1 MPHNT
6 PAGAETSSPPTT
18 LVGLLNSFRMDRL
31 KGMLYRRGEA
41 KDGRDADP
49 DEYAPLRDPGDDA
62 SETGYISDDGE
73 LLDAT
78 EVPFSWVEYAIF
90 AMVGVAMLWA
100 WNMFLAA
107 SPYFASRFVD
117 DQWATENFQSAILSV
132 STLTN
137 LGSMLALTNMQRS
150 ADYPNR
156 IKLALLINTAAFALL
171 TLSTSLFTAV
181 PPRWYLAFL
190 LVDVCFA
197 ALATGLFQNG
207 AFAFAASFGRPEYT
221 QAIMAGQGVAG
232 VLPALAQ
239 IVSVLVMPPPPAQDH
254 DHDHDTGSRPAS
266 SSPDGPV
273 GSSAALVYFLTAV
286 LVSLCTLLAFLP
298 LVRRHDRLV
307 EARMATSHPDLAA
320 SMLSAHSH
328 HDIQEAEQ
336 AARRVVGMRALLR
349 KLHWLAGAVFMC
361 FAVSMFFPVLTAK
374 IPSTNRGAASGGGSR
389 VFDAEVFIPLA
400 FFAWNLGDLAGRV
413 AAAGR
418 WNAAVRTR
426 APSLLFLVSV
436 ARLGFLPLYLLCN
449 VRGRGAAVPAPD
461 LFYLAV
467 VQFPFGLTNGW
478 LASNSM
484 MGAAEWVGE
493 DEREAAGGFMGLSL
507 VAGLAVGSLLS
518 FTAAGI

>member
-1 MPHNT
+1 
-6 PAGAETSSPPTT
+6 
-18 LVGLLNSFRMDRL
+18 
-31 KGMLYRRGEA
+31 
-41 KDGRDADP
+41 
-49 DEYAPLRDPGDDA
+49 
-62 SETGYISDDGE
+62 
-73 LLDAT
+73 
-78 EVPFSWVEYAIF
+78 
-90 AMVGVAMLWA
+90 
-100 WNMFLAA
+100 MFLAA

-150 ADYPNR
+150 ANYPNR

-171 TLSTSLFTAV
+171 TLSTSVFTAV
-181 PPRWYLAFL
+181 SPRWYLTFL

-239 IVSVLVMPPPPAQDH
+239 IVSVLVVPPQQQPSQDSPGGR
-254 DHDHDTGSRPAS
+254 DNNDS
-266 SSPDGPV
+266 SSSGDPV
-273 GSSAALVYFLTAV
+273 GSAAFIYFLTAV

-320 SMLSAHSH
+320 SMLSTHSH

-336 AARRVVGMRALLR
+336 AARKVVGMRALFR

-361 FAVSMFFPVLTAK
+361 FAVAMFFPVFTAK
-374 IPSTNRGAASGGGSR
+374 IPSTNEGSGGGGGR
-389 VFDAEVFIPLA
+389 MFDAEVFIPLA
-400 FFAWNLGDLAGRV
+400 FFAWNLGDLLGRV
-413 AAAGR
+413 VTVGQ
-418 WNAAVRTR
+418 WNTVVRTR
-426 APSLLFLVSV
+426 MPSLLFLVSV
-436 ARLGFLPLYLLCN
+436 ARAGFLPLYLLCN
-449 VRGRGAAVPAPD
+449 IRGRGAVVPSD
-461 LFYLAV
+461 FFYLV
-467 VQFPFGLTNGW
+467 IVQFPFGLTNGW

-484 MGAAEWVGE
+484 MGAAEWVEE

-507 VAGLAVGSLLS
+507 VSGLAVGSLLS

>member
-1 MPHNT
+1 
-6 PAGAETSSPPTT
+6 
-18 LVGLLNSFRMDRL
+18 
-31 KGMLYRRGEA
+31 
-41 KDGRDADP
+41 
-49 DEYAPLRDPGDDA
+49 
-62 SETGYISDDGE
+62 
-73 LLDAT
+73 
-78 EVPFSWVEYAIF
+78 
-90 AMVGVAMLWA
+90 
-100 WNMFLAA
+100 MFLAA
-107 SPYFASRFVD
+107 SPYFSSRFSD
-117 DQWATENFQSAILSV
+117 DPWATENFQSAILSV

-150 ADYPNR
+150 ANYPNR

-181 PPRWYLAFL
+181 PARWYLSFL

-239 IVSVLVMPPPPAQDH
+239 IVSVLAVPPTQGTAGD
-254 DHDHDTGSRPAS
+254 DEGDTAN
-266 SSPDGPV
+266 DPV
-273 GSSAALVYFLTAV
+273 GSAAFIYFLTAV

-298 LVRRHDRLV
+298 LVRRHDRIV
-307 EARMATSHPDLAA
+307 ESRMAASHPDLAA
-320 SMLSAHSH
+320 SMMSTHSH
-328 HDIQEAEQ
+328 ADIQEAEQ
-336 AARRVVGMRALLR
+336 AARRVVGMRALFR
-349 KLHWLAGAVFMC
+349 KLHWLAGSVFMC
-361 FAVSMFFPVLTAK
+361 FAVAMFFPVFTAK
-374 IPSTNRGAASGGGSR
+374 IPSTHEGSSSSGGSSR
-389 VFDAEVFIPLA
+389 LFDTEVFIPLA
-400 FFAWNLGDLAGRV
+400 FFAWNLGDLAGRI
-413 AAAGR
+413 ATAGR
-418 WNAAVRTR
+418 WNVAVRTR
-426 APSLLFLVSV
+426 TPAVLFAVSV
-436 ARLGFLPLYLLCN
+436 ARAGFLPLYLLCN
-449 VRGRGAAVPAPD
+449 IRGRGAAVPSD
-461 LFYLAV
+461 VFYLLV

>member
-1 MPHNT
+1 
-6 PAGAETSSPPTT
+6 
-18 LVGLLNSFRMDRL
+18 MDRL
-31 KGMLYRRGEA
+31 KGILYRRGDT
-41 KDGRDADP
+41 KDDRDADP
-49 DEYAPLRDPGDDA
+49 DEYAPLRDSGDDA
-62 SETGYISDDGE
+62 SENGYMSEDGGE

-78 EVPFSWVEYAIF
+78 EVPFSWLEYTIF
-90 AMVGVAMLWA
+90 AMIGVAMLWA

-117 DQWATENFQSAILSV
+117 DPWATENFQSAILSV

-150 ADYPNR
+150 ANYPNR

-171 TLSTSLFTAV
+171 TLSTSVFTAAS
-181 PPRWYLAFL
+181 PRWYLAFI

-239 IVSVLVMPPPPAQDH
+239 IVSVLVVPPSQDTST
-254 DHDHDTGSRPAS
+254 DGGDNNDS
-266 SSPDGPV
+266 SSGESPDPV
-273 GSSAALVYFLTAV
+273 ASSAAFIYFLTAV

-320 SMLSAHSH
+320 SMLSTHSH

-336 AARRVVGMRALLR
+336 AARRVVGMRALFR

-361 FAVSMFFPVLTAK
+361 FAVAMFFPVFTAK
-374 IPSTNRGAASGGGSR
+374 IPSANQGGGR
-389 VFDAEVFIPLA
+389 MFDAEVFIPLA
-400 FFAWNLGDLAGRV
+400 FFAWNLGDLLGRV
-413 AAAGR
+413 VTVGR
-418 WNAAVRTR
+418 WNATVRTR
-426 APSLLFLVSV
+426 MPSLLFVVSV
-436 ARLGFLPLYLLCN
+436 ARAGFLPLYLLCN
-449 VRGRGAAVPAPD
+449 IRGRGAVVPSD
-461 LFYLAV
+461 FFYLVV

-484 MGAAEWVGE
+484 MGAAEWVDE

-518 FTAAGI
+518 FTAAGV

>member
-1 MPHNT
+1 
-6 PAGAETSSPPTT
+6 
-18 LVGLLNSFRMDRL
+18 MDRI
-31 KGMLYRRGEA
+31 KGMLSRRGGT
-41 KDGRDADP
+41 KDDRDADP
-49 DEYAPLRDPGDDA
+49 DEYAPLRNSSDDVSDDDDMA
-62 SETGYISDDGE
+62 DDGE
-73 LLDAT
+73 LFDAA
-78 EVPFSWVEYAIF
+78 EVPFSWFEYAIF
-90 AMVGVAMLWA
+90 AMIGVAMLWA

-107 SPYFASRFVD
+107 SPYFASRFSD
-117 DQWATENFQSAILSV
+117 DPWATQNFQSAILSV

-137 LGSMLALTNMQRS
+137 LGSMVALTSMQRS
-150 ADYPNR
+150 ANYPNR

-181 PPRWYLAFL
+181 PARWYIAFL

-239 IVSVLVMPPPPAQDH
+239 IVSVLAVPP
-254 DHDHDTGSRPAS
+254 
-266 SSPDGPV
+266 SSPSLSPTQGTEGGDSSDDPV
-273 GSSAALVYFLTAV
+273 GSAAFIYFLTAV
-286 LVSLCTLLAFLP
+286 LVSLCTLLAFVP

-307 EARMATSHPDLAA
+307 EARMAASHPDLAA
-320 SMLSAHSH
+320 SMMSAHSH
-328 HDIQEAEQ
+328 ADIQEAEQ
-336 AARRVVGMRALLR
+336 AARRVVGMRALFH
-349 KLHWLAGAVFMC
+349 KLHWLAGSVFMC
-361 FAVSMFFPVLTAK
+361 FAVAMFFPVFTAK
-374 IPSTNRGAASGGGSR
+374 IPSTHNDSDGGGSSNR
-389 VFDAEVFIPLA
+389 LFDAEVFIPLA
-400 FFAWNLGDLAGRV
+400 FFAWNLGDLLGRV
-413 AAAGR
+413 TTAWGA
-418 WNAAVRTR
+418 WNAAVRGR
-426 APSLLFLVSV
+426 VPAVLFLVSV
-436 ARLGFLPLYLLCN
+436 ARVGFLPLYLLCN
-449 VRGRGAAVPAPD
+449 VGGRGAVVPSD
-461 LFYLAV
+461 VFYLAV

>member
-1 MPHNT
+1 
-6 PAGAETSSPPTT
+6 
-18 LVGLLNSFRMDRL
+18 MDRL
-31 KGMLYRRGEA
+31 KGMLYRRGGT
-41 KDGRDADP
+41 KDDRDADP
-49 DEYAPLRDPGDDA
+49 DEYAPLRDPDDDA
-62 SETGYISDDGE
+62 SDGGYISDDGE

-78 EVPFSWVEYAIF
+78 EVPFSWLEYTIF
-90 AMVGVAMLWA
+90 AMIGVAMLWA

-107 SPYFASRFVD
+107 SPYFASRFSD
-117 DQWATENFQSAILSV
+117 DPWATQNFQSAILSV

-150 ADYPNR
+150 ANYPNR

-171 TLSTSLFTAV
+171 TLSTSVFTAV
-181 PPRWYLAFL
+181 SPRWYLSFL

-239 IVSVLVMPPPPAQDH
+239 IVSVLVVPPTQGT
-254 DHDHDTGSRPAS
+254 TGGD
-266 SSPDGPV
+266 DGNSGDDPV
-273 GSSAALVYFLTAV
+273 GSAAFIYFLTAV

-307 EARMATSHPDLAA
+307 ESRMAASHPDLAA
-320 SMLSAHSH
+320 SMLSTHSH

-349 KLHWLAGAVFMC
+349 KLHWLAGSVFMC
-361 FAVSMFFPVLTAK
+361 FAVAMFFPVFTAK
-374 IPSTNRGAASGGGSR
+374 IPSTHDEGSGNSR
-389 VFDAEVFIPLA
+389 MFDAEVFIPLA
-400 FFAWNLGDLAGRV
+400 FFAWNLGDLLGRV
-413 AAAGR
+413 ATVAQ

-426 APSLLFLVSV
+426 MPSLLFAVSV
-436 ARLGFLPLYLLCN
+436 ARAGFLPLYLLCN
-449 VRGRGAAVPAPD
+449 IRGRGAVVPSD
-461 LFYLAV
+461 FFYLVV

-484 MGAAEWVGE
+484 MGAAEWVDE

>member
-1 MPHNT
+1 MPQNT
-6 PAGAETSSPPTT
+6 AAEAAPASPPST
-18 LVGLLNSFRMDRL
+18 LAGLLNSIRMDRL
-31 KGMLYRRGEA
+31 KGMLYRRGGA
-41 KDGRDADP
+41 KDDRDADP
-49 DEYAPLRDPGDDA
+49 DEYAPLRDSGDDA
-62 SETGYISDDGE
+62 SESGDISDDGE
-73 LLDAT
+73 LFDTT
-78 EVPFSWVEYAIF
+78 EVPFSWFEYAIF

-107 SPYFASRFVD
+107 SPYFASRFSD
-117 DQWATENFQSAILSV
+117 DPWATENFQSAILSV

-150 ADYPNR
+150 ANYPNR

-171 TLSTSLFTAV
+171 TLSTSIFTAV
-181 PPRWYLAFL
+181 SARWYLSFL

-239 IVSVLVMPPPPAQDH
+239 IVSVLAVPPTQGTTGD
-254 DHDHDTGSRPAS
+254 DDSGGDTVS
-266 SSPDGPV
+266 DPV
-273 GSSAALVYFLTAV
+273 GSAAFIYFLTAV

-307 EARMATSHPDLAA
+307 ESRMAASHPDLAA
-320 SMLSAHSH
+320 SMLSTHSH
-328 HDIQEAEQ
+328 ADIQEAEQ
-336 AARRVVGMRALLR
+336 AARRVVGMRALFR
-349 KLHWLAGAVFMC
+349 KLHWLAGSVFMC
-361 FAVSMFFPVLTAK
+361 FAVAMFFPVFTAK
-374 IPSTNRGAASGGGSR
+374 IPSTHDGGSR
-389 VFDAEVFIPLA
+389 LFDAEVFIPLA
-400 FFAWNLGDLAGRV
+400 FFAWNLGDLLGRIATV
-413 AAAGR
+413 GR

-426 APSLLFLVSV
+426 APAVLFTVSV
-436 ARLGFLPLYLLCN
+436 ARAGFLPLYLLCN
-449 VRGRGAAVPAPD
+449 IRGRGAVVPSD

-484 MGAAEWVGE
+484 MGAAEWVDE

>member
-1 MPHNT
+1 MPQNA
-6 PAGAETSSPPTT
+6 PAEAASPSSPSTIA
-18 LVGLLNSFRMDRL
+18 GLLNSVKMDRL
-31 KGMLYRRGEA
+31 KGMLSRRGGTKA
-41 KDGRDADP
+41 DRDADP
-49 DEYAPLRDPGDDA
+49 DEYAPLRNSSDDVSDGDM
-62 SETGYISDDGE
+62 SDDGE

-78 EVPFSWVEYAIF
+78 EVPFSWLEYTIF

-107 SPYFASRFVD
+107 SPYFASRFTD
-117 DQWATENFQSAILSV
+117 DPWATQNFQSAILSV

-137 LGSMLALTNMQRS
+137 LGSMVVLTNMQRS
-150 ADYPNR
+150 ANYPNR

-171 TLSTSLFTAV
+171 TLSTSVFTAV
-181 PPRWYLAFL
+181 PARWYLAFL

-239 IVSVLVMPPPPAQDH
+239 IVSVLAVPPSPQPPPAQG
-254 DHDHDTGSRPAS
+254 GSTDE
-266 SSPDGPV
+266 DGADPV
-273 GSSAALVYFLTAV
+273 GSAAFIYFLTAV

-307 EARMATSHPDLAA
+307 EARMAASHPDLAA
-320 SMLSAHSH
+320 SMLSTHSH
-328 HDIQEAEQ
+328 ADIQEAEQ
-336 AARRVVGMRALLR
+336 AARRVVGMRALFR
-349 KLHWLAGAVFMC
+349 KLHWLAGSAFMC
-361 FAVSMFFPVLTAK
+361 FAVAMFFPVFTAK
-374 IPSTNRGAASGGGSR
+374 IPSTHDNGGGGGSSR
-389 VFDAEVFIPLA
+389 LFDPEVFIPLA
-400 FFAWNLGDLAGRV
+400 FFAWNLGDLLGRV
-413 AAAGR
+413 AAAGA
-418 WNAAVRTR
+418 WNTAVRAR
-426 APSLLFLVSV
+426 APAVLFLVSV
-436 ARLGFLPLYLLCN
+436 ARVGFLPLYLLCN
-449 VRGRGAAVPAPD
+449 IRGRGAVVASDV
-461 LFYLAV
+461 FYLAV

>member
-1 MPHNT
+1 
-6 PAGAETSSPPTT
+6 
-18 LVGLLNSFRMDRL
+18 
-31 KGMLYRRGEA
+31 
-41 KDGRDADP
+41 
-49 DEYAPLRDPGDDA
+49 
-62 SETGYISDDGE
+62 
-73 LLDAT
+73 
-78 EVPFSWVEYAIF
+78 
-90 AMVGVAMLWA
+90 
-100 WNMFLAA
+100 MFLAA
-107 SPYFASRFVD
+107 SPYFASRFSD
-117 DQWATENFQSAILSV
+117 DTWATQNFQSAILSV

-150 ADYPNR
+150 ANYPNR

-171 TLSTSLFTAV
+171 TLSTSVFTAV
-181 PPRWYLAFL
+181 PPRLYLSFL

-239 IVSVLVMPPPPAQDH
+239 IVSVLVVPPTQGTA
-254 DHDHDTGSRPAS
+254 G
-266 SSPDGPV
+266 DGDDSNNNSGGDDSDPV
-273 GSSAALVYFLTAV
+273 GSAAFIYFLTAV

-307 EARMATSHPDLAA
+307 EARMAASHPDLAA
-320 SMLSAHSH
+320 SMLSTHSH

-336 AARRVVGMRALLR
+336 AARRVVGMRALFR
-349 KLHWLAGAVFMC
+349 KLHWLAGSVFMC
-361 FAVSMFFPVLTAK
+361 FAVAMFFPVFTAK
-374 IPSTNRGAASGGGSR
+374 IPSTRGGGSGGSR
-389 VFDAEVFIPLA
+389 LFDAEVFIPLA

-413 AAAGR
+413 ATVGK
-418 WNAAVRTR
+418 WNATVRTR
-426 APSLLFLVSV
+426 MPALLFIVSV
-436 ARLGFLPLYLLCN
+436 ARAGFLPLYLLCN
-449 VRGRGAAVPAPD
+449 IRGRGAVVSSD
-461 LFYLAV
+461 FFYLV
-467 VQFPFGLTNGW
+467 IVQFPFGLTNGW

-484 MGAAEWVGE
+484 MGAAEWVDE

>member
-1 MPHNT
+1 
-6 PAGAETSSPPTT
+6 
-18 LVGLLNSFRMDRL
+18 
-31 KGMLYRRGEA
+31 
-41 KDGRDADP
+41 
-49 DEYAPLRDPGDDA
+49 
-62 SETGYISDDGE
+62 
-73 LLDAT
+73 
-78 EVPFSWVEYAIF
+78 
-90 AMVGVAMLWA
+90 
-100 WNMFLAA
+100 MFLAA
-107 SPYFASRFVD
+107 SPYFASRLAD
-117 DQWATENFQSAILSV
+117 DPWAAENFQPAILSV

-137 LGSMLALTNMQRS
+137 LGSVLALANMQRS

-156 IKLALLINTAAFALL
+156 LRLALAVNTAAFALL
-171 TLSTSLFTAV
+171 TLSTSVLTDI

-197 ALATGLFQNG
+197 ALATGLFQNA

-239 IVSVLVMPPPPAQDH
+239 IVTVLVVPPTNHQD
-254 DHDHDTGSRPAS
+254 SRGNDDGDS
-266 SSPDGPV
+266 SV
-273 GSSAALVYFLTAV
+273 GSAAFIYFLTAV

-307 EARMATSHPDLAA
+307 ESRMAASHPDLAA

-328 HDIQEAEQ
+328 HSTHHDIQEAEL

-349 KLHWLAGAVFMC
+349 KLHWLAGSVFMC
-361 FAVSMFFPVLTAK
+361 FAVAMFFPVFTAK
-374 IPSTNRGAASGGGSR
+374 IQSVNDNGSSSSSGSSR
-389 VFDAEVFIPLA
+389 MLFDAEVFIPLA
-400 FFAWNLGDLAGRV
+400 FFAWNLGDLLGRV
-413 AAAGR
+413 ATAGQ

-449 VRGRGAAVPAPD
+449 IRGKGAVVPSD
-461 LFYLAV
+461 FFYLVV

-484 MGAAEWVGE
+484 MGAAEWVDE
-493 DEREAAGGFMGLSL
+493 DEREAAGAFMGLAL

>member
-1 MPHNT
+1 
-6 PAGAETSSPPTT
+6 
-18 LVGLLNSFRMDRL
+18 
-31 KGMLYRRGEA
+31 
-41 KDGRDADP
+41 
-49 DEYAPLRDPGDDA
+49 
-62 SETGYISDDGE
+62 
-73 LLDAT
+73 
-78 EVPFSWVEYAIF
+78 
-90 AMVGVAMLWA
+90 
-100 WNMFLAA
+100 MFLAA
-107 SPYFASRFVD
+107 SPYFASRFSD
-117 DQWATENFQSAILSV
+117 DPWATQNFQSAILSV

-150 ADYPNR
+150 ANYPNR

-171 TLSTSLFTAV
+171 TLSTSVFTAV
-181 PPRWYLAFL
+181 PPRWYLSFL

-239 IVSVLVMPPPPAQDH
+239 IVSVLVVPPTQGTAGGD
-254 DHDHDTGSRPAS
+254 DGNNNSGGDDTDPMG
-266 SSPDGPV
+266 
-273 GSSAALVYFLTAV
+273 SAAFIYFLTAV

-307 EARMATSHPDLAA
+307 EARMAASHPDLAA
-320 SMLSAHSH
+320 SMLSTHSH

-336 AARRVVGMRALLR
+336 AARRVVGMRALFR
-349 KLHWLAGAVFMC
+349 KLHWLAGSVFMC
-361 FAVSMFFPVLTAK
+361 FAVAMFFPVFTAK
-374 IPSTNRGAASGGGSR
+374 IPSTRDGGSGGSR
-389 VFDAEVFIPLA
+389 LFDAEVFIPLA

-413 AAAGR
+413 ATVGK
-418 WNAAVRTR
+418 WNATVRTR
-426 APSLLFLVSV
+426 MPALLFIVSV
-436 ARLGFLPLYLLCN
+436 ARAGFLPLYLLCN
-449 VRGRGAAVPAPD
+449 IRGRGAVVSSD
-461 LFYLAV
+461 FFYLV
-467 VQFPFGLTNGW
+467 IVQFPFGLTNGW

-484 MGAAEWVGE
+484 MGAAEWVDE